1 MKKDKSQREA
11 LIKGVDQ
18 ELLKSQFIQDV
29 GSKVRVERTKIEN
42 DKMDQLRDVL
52 AEIGQ
57 NIVDVGAAPKG
68 MDYLGSFSVHVY
80 KSDTLRTIAYATLN
94 SDDRVTFDVADGAMR
109 ELNGNVQEN
118 HGRSRQKTRAG
129 F

>member
-1 MKKDKSQREA
+1 MKKDKDQREA

-18 ELLKSQFIQDV
+18 EALKSKFIQDV
-29 GSKVRVERTKIEN
+29 GSKVRVERTKIDN
-42 DKMDQLRDVL
+42 AKMDQLREVL
-52 AEIGQ
+52 SEIGQ

-80 KSDTLRTIAYATLN
+80 KSDILRTIAYVTLN
-94 SDDRVTFDVADGAMR
+94 ADREITFDVADGAMR
-109 ELNGNVQEN
+109 ELNGNVQES
-118 HGRSRQKTRAG
+118 HGRSRQKLRSG

>member
-1 MKKDKSQREA
+1 MKKEKSEREA

-18 ELLKSQFIQDV
+18 EALKSKFIQDV
-29 GSKVRVERTKIEN
+29 GSKVRVERSKIEN
-42 DKMDQLRDVL
+42 EKMDQLRGVL
-52 AEIGQ
+52 EEIGK

-68 MDYLGSFSVHVY
+68 MDYIGSFSVHVY
-80 KSDTLRTIAYATLN
+80 KSDALRTIAYATLN
-94 SDDRVTFDVADGAMR
+94 ADEKVPFDVADGAMR

-118 HGRSRQKTRAG
+118 HGRSRQKMRSG